1 MLEVYKNLFI
11 GDILDYENYRNDT
24 DFKILSACKNPCHK
38 EMCGYSK
45 DLDKNSVDYFYK
57 ENDRQLAL
65 NIVDGAKNT
74 FSLILFTKAFEFIDK
89 HLAFG
94 NKVLVHCN
102 KGESRSATIVLLY
115 LIRIGYM
122 PSDMNIAGSVFKTRY
137 NGYNPSFGIQEF
149 AIDNFNIL
157 ME

>member
-11 GDILDYENYRNDT
+11 GDILDYETYRNDT

-38 EMCGYSK
+38 EMCGYLQNPNIT
-45 DLDKNSVDYFYK
+45 DVDYFFK

-65 NIVDGAKNT
+65 NIVDGPKKT
-74 FSLILFTKAFEFIDK
+74 FSLILFTKALEFIDK
-89 HLAFG
+89 HLSNG
-94 NKVLVHCN
+94 SKVLVHCN

-115 LIRIGYM
+115 LIKIGYL
-122 PSDMNIAGSVFKTRY
+122 PKDVNIAGSVFKTIY

-149 AIDNFNIL
+149 AIDKFNIL
-157 ME
+157 MK